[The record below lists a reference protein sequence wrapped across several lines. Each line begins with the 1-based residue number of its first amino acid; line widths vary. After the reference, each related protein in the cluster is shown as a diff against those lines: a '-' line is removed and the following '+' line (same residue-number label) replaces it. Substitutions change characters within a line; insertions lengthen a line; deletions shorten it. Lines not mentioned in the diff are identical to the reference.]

1 MMVSF
6 LLLLGISV
14 QKLRDFLI
22 ILREMV
28 QQFEKMSF
36 LKKLRKTP

>member
-22 ILREMV
+22 IRREMV

-36 LKKLRKTP
+36 LKKL

>member
-1 MMVSF
+1 MVSF

-36 LKKLRKTP
+36 LKKL

>member
-1 MMVSF
+1 MVSF

-14 QKLRDFLI
+14 QNLRDFLI

-36 LKKLRKTP
+36 LKKL

>member
-14 QKLRDFLI
+14 QKLRDFQI

-36 LKKLRKTP
+36 LRKL

>member
-1 MMVSF
+1 MVSF
-6 LLLLGISV
+6 LLLLAISV

-36 LKKLRKTP
+36 LKKL

>member
-36 LKKLRKTP
+36 LKKL

>member
-1 MMVSF
+1 MVSF
-6 LLLLGISV
+6 LLLLCISV
-14 QKLRDFLI
+14 QKLRDFQI

-36 LKKLRKTP
+36 LRKL